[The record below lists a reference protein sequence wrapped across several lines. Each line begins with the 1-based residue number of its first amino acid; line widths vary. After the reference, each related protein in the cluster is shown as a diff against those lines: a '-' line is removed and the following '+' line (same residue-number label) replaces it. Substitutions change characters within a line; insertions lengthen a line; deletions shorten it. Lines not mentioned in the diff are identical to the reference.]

1 MILVLF
7 YGLCL
12 YLRKHNDNLELDMSL
27 TTEEKKT
34 TINKYGI
41 HEGDT
46 GSPEVQIALLT
57 SQIEK
62 LSEHLK
68 DNKKDNHSRRGLLQM
83 VGKRRR
89 LIQYLKDNEVERY
102 NELSKK
108 LKV

>member
-1 MILVLF
+1 
-7 YGLCL
+7 
-12 YLRKHNDNLELDMSL
+12 MSL
-27 TTEEKKT
+27 TIDEKQNT
-34 TINKYGI
+34 VSKYAI

-57 SQIEK
+57 LQIEK

-68 DNKKDNHSRRGLLQM
+68 DHKKDNHSRRGLLQM

-89 LIQYLKDNEVERY
+89 LIQYLKDSELSRY
-102 NELSKK
+102 TELSKK